1 MGSVIFACTDIGN
14 NEDLSKTF
22 FNSLTYSDAV
32 VVENQYTWDDFCEN
46 NHIVYQKE
54 VLSLNLP
61 GLKGKFLNELSEDIQ
76 KLFKDNRANILARV
90 KELCLLNKNILVVS
104 DEGSSIVADSGEG
117 IRTFCIENDIDFKV
131 LAGPSAV
138 INALSTSRIPGSTSP
153 FVFYGPI
160 FSLEYLDDFLGRIDN
175 APYNF
180 LSVAFLTPKTAKQV
194 VKSIIDK
201 FGDLEGSLCINLT
214 MNTEKVIGKTLGDI
228 LDYLTVMGDDYYITK
243 EKISLV
249 FRKSDNR

>member
-1 MGSVIFACTDIGN
+1 M
-14 NEDLSKTF
+14 
-22 FNSLTYSDAV
+22 
-32 VVENQYTWDDFCEN
+32 
-46 NHIVYQKE
+46 
-54 VLSLNLP
+54 P
-61 GLKGKFLNELSEDIQ
+61 G
-76 KLFKDNRANILARV
+76 A
-90 KELCLLNKNILVVS
+90 
-104 DEGSSIVADSGEG
+104 
-117 IRTFCIENDIDFKV
+117 
-131 LAGPSAV
+131 
-138 INALSTSRIPGSTSP
+138 TSP